1 MLQSLA
7 LLETQSILSGVDVV
21 KQDVIEKEA
30 VMPLTWSWDYDNS
43 DSRIQNLYIKSVTE
57 QWSAADSLDWNLSV
71 DPARP
76 MRDVGGSLLSAGLV
90 ERLSPVQRDKLMAG
104 MGAMS
109 FSQLLH
115 GEQGALMVSANL
127 VRLLPSIEM
136 KQAAAEQTGDEA
148 RHLDVFSR
156 YIRRIG
162 DIHPPSPPLRRVL
175 DKIVNHR
182 LWLAQMV
189 GMQIVVEGMALATFL
204 DMRASCTC
212 PLLRDILGLILK
224 DEARHVA
231 FGKIALRRHIAEMD
245 PDDRAELDAFTLD
258 LVATFRNWG
267 MEPED
272 LVNAAC
278 VMIDA
283 GVDPTDMIAAVRQ
296 SGSEGRPLDLSRG
309 MRYAFTA
316 LILPN
321 LEQIGL
327 IAPEAAEAVRA
338 TMPAQ
343 GDDLAA
349 LHRLERE
356 LMQ

>member
-1 MLQSLA
+1 MEQA
-7 LLETQSILSGVDVV
+7 GQT
-21 KQDVIEKEA
+21 
-30 VMPLTWSWDYDNS
+30 VMPLAWSWDYNVS
-43 DSRIQNLYIKSVTE
+43 EPRIRDLYYKSVSE
-57 QWSAADSLDWNLSV
+57 QWSAVEALDWSVAV

-76 MRDVGGSLLSAGLV
+76 SRDIGGSLLSPGLLA
-90 ERLSPVQRDKLMAG
+90 RLSPAQRERLMAG

-127 VRLLPSIEM
+127 VRLLPSAEL
-136 KQAAAEQTGDEA
+136 KQAAAVQTSDEA

-162 DIHPPSPPLRRVL
+162 EIHPPSPSMRRVL
-175 DKIVNHR
+175 GKIVGHPM
-182 LWLAQMV
+182 WLAQLV

-204 DMRASCTC
+204 DMRSSCTC
-212 PLLRDILGLILK
+212 PLLHGILDLIIK

-231 FGKIALRRHIAEMD
+231 FGKIALRGEIERIDAD
-245 PDDRAELDAFTLD
+245 ARAQLDAFTLD
-258 LVATFRNWG
+258 LVHAFRNWG
-267 MEPED
+267 TEPDD
-272 LVNAAC
+272 LVNNAC
-278 VMIDA
+278 VMIEA

-296 SGSEGRPLDLSRG
+296 SSSEGRPLDLSRG

-327 IAPEAAEAVRA
+327 IAPTASAAIRA
-338 TMPAQ
+338 TMPATN
-343 GDDLAA
+343 DDLAV
-349 LHRLERE
+349 LDRLGRE
-356 LMQ
+356 LVQ